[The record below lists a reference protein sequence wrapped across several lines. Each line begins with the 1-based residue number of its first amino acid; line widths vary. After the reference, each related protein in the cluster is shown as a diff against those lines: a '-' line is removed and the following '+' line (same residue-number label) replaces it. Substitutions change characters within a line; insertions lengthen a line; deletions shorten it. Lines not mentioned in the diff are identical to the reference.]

1 MWQSLPLALRGPPQR
16 GSCCVLQADSS
27 WRRQRILH
35 VPLCREDCQQWWEDC
50 RDALTCKENWHQGWN
65 WATGGRVGSGN
76 LPSTPTGSVT
86 AARTPES
93 HHCSGVAQLGVA
105 MWAGDLVLP
114 RKGRGEGQEGRA
126 GGQEGRP
133 CPCSQ
138 GFSLCPQGGTAVPGA
153 PRADPSARC
162 SPGPR
167 TCVRRSGPAR
177 SGTAPSRGAAAAAS
191 RCGSTPPGGTPT
203 WPWPGTMPGERD
215 PGPARGRRW
224 LLRGAGLA
232 VLCPALPCS
241 CCPWRCSL

>member
-114 RKGRGEGQEGRA
+114 GKGRRGGQGGRA
-126 GGQEGRP
+126 GGKGRRGG
-133 CPCSQ
+133 Q
-138 GFSLCPQGGTAVPGA
+138 GDRRGGRARALRGFLCVPREEPLSLGLPVQTLQPGVPPA
-153 PRADPSARC
+153 
-162 SPGPR
+162 PGP
-167 TCVRRSGPAR
+167 V
-177 SGTAPSRGAAAAAS
+177 
-191 RCGSTPPGGTPT
+191 
-203 WPWPGTMPGERD
+203 
-215 PGPARGRRW
+215 
-224 LLRGAGLA
+224 
-232 VLCPALPCS
+232 
-241 CCPWRCSL
+241 